1 MWRFAWLVC
10 LLCLR
15 HCLCATI
22 ACWWPKHT
30 VRTRLGLRMN
40 AWRKQSSREGERATG
55 QAGQGLLCFTHRTAY
70 LCTIHSPFITGS
82 LIIAMP
88 SLISTAIALPLSL
101 TLVLLPPLLQI
112 DARNVNSNPPTL
124 ASFVSAI
131 LDKTSYEPIASRVQ
145 NGVGRLLSYWFTFSL
160 TNQQRATVLRFE
172 EQFPGLFAA
181 CGLALLGLWA
191 TSLAIER
198 TKETFKARGFKGRDL
213 LKPQSQNEM

>member
-1 MWRFAWLVC
+1 MEVCLAGVSAVSSSLLVC
-10 LLCLR
+10 YNSVLV
-15 HCLCATI
+15 AQTYS
-22 ACWWPKHT
+22 AD
-30 VRTRLGLRMN
+30 
-40 AWRKQSSREGERATG
+40 ATG
-55 QAGQGLLCFTHRTAY
+55 TTNECMAEAIFSRGRAGNRAGRSGSLVFTHRTAY
-70 LCTIHSPFITGS
+70 LCTIHSSFITGS